1 MYTQMLQ
8 VHASVWPSETSAS
21 HNQYNQ
27 QLEES
32 RKVYTLPDGN
42 SFTIFL
48 TCTCLI
54 KLINSVTHR
63 SKKLVS
69 GTSLSVA
76 TNHAETAWS
85 PYHRTGPLPYE
96 R

>member
-27 QLEES
+27 QLEDS

-42 SFTIFL
+42 SIIIFL
-48 TCTCLI
+48 NSTC
-54 KLINSVTHR
+54 
-63 SKKLVS
+63 
-69 GTSLSVA
+69 
-76 TNHAETAWS
+76 
-85 PYHRTGPLPYE
+85 
-96 R
+96 